1 LQPFYA
7 NFMKRLL
14 LFFSLFV
21 MGFLSMKAQTFIDGI
36 IATIGKEIILLSDLE
51 KTYAEYT
58 NQFSVQEENDFEK
71 CAVFE
76 HLVFTKLML
85 HQADVDS
92 IVVTDQ
98 QVESQINNR
107 LNHWLQMVGGDAR
120 LIEKHFGKSMAE
132 IRKEFREPVREQMY
146 VEEVQEKITA
156 NISVTPSEVKA
167 FVNRVGEDS
176 LPVLPATYEFGHI
189 LKTPTISEAEIV
201 EIKNRL
207 EGYREKILRGE
218 SKFEMLARLYS
229 DDPGSASKNGKLG
242 FVTKGTLYP
251 EFEAVAFNLKSGEI
265 SHVVK
270 TRAGYHII
278 QLNERRG
285 ESIDVSHILIQ
296 PKPSAEEQVRVI
308 DFLDSVKQV
317 ILDKKMDFSEAALEF
332 SDDPNKL
339 SGGWVI
345 NPATLS
351 TKFDQE
357 SIEPATFA
365 TLSKLIPGEYST
377 PVIYTDA
384 NGVISYRLLF
394 LKTKVAAHK
403 ANLVEDYDTIKN
415 LALDEKKNKVID
427 KWVIDKVERTSI
439 KIVDKYKD
447 CDFITRWKI
456 N

>member
-1 LQPFYA
+1 
-7 NFMKRLL
+7 
-14 LFFSLFV
+14 
-21 MGFLSMKAQTFIDGI
+21 MKAQTFIDGI

-51 KTYAEYT
+51 KAYAEYA

-98 QVESQINNR
+98 QVESAINNR

-146 VEEVQEKITA
+146 MEEVEAKITA

-176 LPVLPATYEFGHI
+176 LPVLPASYEFGHI
-189 LKTPTISEAEIV
+189 LKTPTVSEAEIV

-229 DDPGSASKNGKLG
+229 DDPGSASKNGRLG

-251 EFEAVAFNLKSGEI
+251 EFEAIAFNLKSGEI

-317 ILDKKMDFSEAALEF
+317 ILDKKMDFSEAALAF

-365 TLSKLIPGEYST
+365 TLSKLIPGEYSA
-377 PVIYTDA
+377 PVIFTDE
-384 NGVISYRLLF
+384 NGAVSYRLLF